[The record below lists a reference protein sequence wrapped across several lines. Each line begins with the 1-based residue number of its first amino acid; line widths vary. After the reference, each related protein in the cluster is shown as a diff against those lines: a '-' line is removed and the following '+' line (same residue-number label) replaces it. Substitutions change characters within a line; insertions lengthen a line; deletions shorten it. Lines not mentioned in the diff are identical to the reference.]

1 MAFLFYLWSVQMKIT
16 DIIVGKQYKIKINA
30 QEITDKLDISFWG
43 AVPSKVQGSTIK
55 VQTKS
60 SSKIRAD
67 DGWWYKPEALEELVA
82 EAPGPLLE
90 DNPQHIIDRQTF
102 VSMLRHK
109 GIKLRN
115 A

>member
-1 MAFLFYLWSVQMKIT
+1 MKIEN
-16 DIIVGKQYKIKINA
+16 IIVGKQYRVKLNA
-30 QEITDKLDISFWG
+30 KEITDKIAPLFWQ
-43 AVPSKVQGSTIK
+43 AVPVTLQGLATATIK
-55 VQTKS
+55 SIHKN
-60 SSKIRAD
+60 KIH
-67 DGWWYKPEALEELVA
+67 DGVWWFKAEALEELVA